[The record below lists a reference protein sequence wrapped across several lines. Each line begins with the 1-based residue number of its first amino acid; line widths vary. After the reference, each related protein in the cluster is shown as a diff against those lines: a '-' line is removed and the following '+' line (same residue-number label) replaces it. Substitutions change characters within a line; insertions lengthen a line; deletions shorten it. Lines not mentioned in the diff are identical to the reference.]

1 MGSLAGSKILVV
13 ESEFVIAIDYQVL
26 LWRFGC
32 TVLGPAASVA
42 EALVLLRH
50 ERPDAALVDV
60 RLADGRATPVVKA
73 LKAAEVPFALVTA
86 RGATEPPEPS
96 LGGAPCLTKP
106 CDGTTLHSALEEL
119 LAVAG
124 TASRLPPARRGTSV
138 QRSRPGTR
146 AVPVSDNP
154 I

>member
-86 RGATEPPEPS
+86 RGAAEPS
-96 LGGAPCLTKP
+96 LGGAPCLAKP
-106 CDGTTLHSALEEL
+106 CDGTALHSALEEL
-119 LAVAG
+119 LAVVG
-124 TASRLPPARRGTSV
+124 TA
-138 QRSRPGTR
+138 
-146 AVPVSDNP
+146 
-154 I
+154 